1 MNTVKATDARAKWA
15 ETLEEATKAPVIITR
30 RIGEDM
36 ALITRAQL
44 EKYQN
49 MILDAEFDQLIGR
62 HGKSLK
68 ALADR

>member
-36 ALITRAQL
+36 AIITRAQL
-44 EKYQN
+44 EKYQT
-49 MILDAEFDQLIGR
+49 MILDAEIDQIMGR
-62 HGKSLK
+62 HGKALK
-68 ALADR
+68 GLADR